1 MSESQLPQ
9 VPQFPLD
16 MVSLSKDMVERSSK
30 LFSGL
35 ENLSALREEDIAFGL
50 SPKEEVARIEN
61 IVLYRYKALT
71 EKVHNVPVLI
81 SYALVNRPYMVDL
94 QEDRSLVKNLLKLG
108 MDVYIIDWG
117 YPRSVD
123 RYRTLEDY
131 ICYYLDSFI
140 DIIRERHALDKINLL
155 GICQGGVFS
164 LMYSS
169 LFGDEKIR
177 NLITMVTPVDFI
189 QDDGLLNQW
198 SGCTYGPKSMDVDV
212 MVDALGNVGG
222 DFMNYGYLMLRPFSL
237 GLGKYIGLPD
247 IMGDKDKLT
256 NFLRMERWIF
266 DSPDQAGEAFRQ
278 FIKDMYQ
285 GNKLIKGQVR
295 LGQHQVNL
303 KNITMPLLNIYAEQ
317 DHLVPP
323 ASTKALKN
331 YIGSSD
337 YEVHGFPVGHI
348 GMYVSGKVQKDLP
361 PLIANWLKAR

>member
-1 MSESQLPQ
+1 
-9 VPQFPLD
+9 
-16 MVSLSKDMVERSSK
+16 
-30 LFSGL
+30 
-35 ENLSALREEDIAFGL
+35 
-50 SPKEEVARIEN
+50 
-61 IVLYRYKALT
+61 
-71 EKVHNVPVLI
+71 
-81 SYALVNRPYMVDL
+81 
-94 QEDRSLVKNLLKLG
+94 
-108 MDVYIIDWG
+108 
-117 YPRSVD
+117 
-123 RYRTLEDY
+123 
-131 ICYYLDSFI
+131 
-140 DIIRERHALDKINLL
+140 
-155 GICQGGVFS
+155 
-164 LMYSS
+164 MYSS

-198 SGCTYGPKSMDVDV
+198 SGCTYGTKSMDVDV

-247 IMGDKDKLT
+247 IMGDKGKLT